1 MALQKTKQIKG
12 YDANYWRI
20 IQLNSNFERS
30 DAVITLALY
39 KDRETRITD
48 PGAILETITFDLSE
62 DFANDVYDGEVDKVR
77 SIKLK
82 EAYKVLKIKSQEED
96 SEMAFFADAVEV

>member
-12 YDANYWRI
+12 YDTNYWRI
-20 IQLNSNFERS
+20 IQLNSNFDRS

-39 KDRETRITD
+39 KDKATRTAE
-48 PGAILETITFDLSE
+48 PGAILETIAFDLGE
-62 DFANDVYDGEVDKVR
+62 DFANDIYDGRADKVR

-82 EAYKVLKIKSQEED
+82 EAYKILKIKSQEVD